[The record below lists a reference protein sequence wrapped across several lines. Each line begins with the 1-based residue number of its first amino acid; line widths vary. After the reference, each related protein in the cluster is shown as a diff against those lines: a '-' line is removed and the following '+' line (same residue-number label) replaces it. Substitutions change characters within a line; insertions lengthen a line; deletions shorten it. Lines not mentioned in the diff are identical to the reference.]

1 MRPLGNRQKGCEKL
15 MFSVLSCIRI
25 HYPAPYRI
33 LPPLSSKLLSFSL
46 VYSISLSSFS
56 LNPALPVS
64 SATRYRTLSE
74 PLPSH
79 GPGQHSFRFTQVF
92 FFPPGILLYISN
104 VFDVSPKMPWQLF
117 NSFIYD
123 KVGV

>member
-1 MRPLGNRQKGCEKL
+1 MRLLGNREKGCEKL

-46 VYSISLSSFS
+46 VFSISLSSFS

-74 PLPSH
+74 PLPASQ
-79 GPGQHSFRFTQVF
+79 GPGQHSFQFSQLYSYIS
-92 FFPPGILLYISN
+92 GILSYVYVS
-104 VFDVSPKMPWQLF
+104 DVSPKMP
-117 NSFIYD
+117 Y
-123 KVGV
+123 K

>member
-92 FFPPGILLYISN
+92 FSLQEFFFTSQMSLMFLLKCLGSYLIVLLMS
-104 VFDVSPKMPWQLF
+104 K
-117 NSFIYD
+117 
-123 KVGV
+123 